1 MSAPTLEIFLPEF
14 RQSAIPDRL
23 SLANA
28 TWIEGDAAVQLL
40 AEHAIAASQKGTS
53 FAGVQARRLLDKYD
67 FAADGGWLA
76 TGCNL
81 DGSPATVPYFK
92 PANPRQTTEFRGF
105 GEAPKIKTVKYE
117 TPQGL
122 AATPILP
129 WVTLP
134 EAIKIANKNGVR
146 KEYEAWI
153 LQNRISAQ
161 TSDRDRSAIDSSA
174 EDPGDDRGR
183 SAEGF
188 GFGEKGGA
196 RNRDSLDKRQHF
208 ALNHYAEFEGAD
220 KVDPTFWQFVEKY
233 NLPIAITEGLKTA
246 LAQIAHGMPA
256 IALRG
261 ICNWHPKGE
270 PDLYPV
276 IGHFATKGRQIYIVF
291 DQDEKISTQNAV
303 RTQALKLGAA
313 IEKSGAKV
321 GVCVWDGSRGKGI
334 DDALFALGRHAQTWF
349 NAVFEDA
356 LDLATYKRDDRV
368 RQALETIARLNTLSY
383 PVERAT
389 EGEYLPILPEL
400 QPGALHAIAASVN
413 SGKTTRIGAD
423 LVKWAIALGWN
434 VLVLTPINNLGKQSA
449 HDWGL
454 PHVHDY
460 GTLPDQ
466 QSALWSDVSHRH
478 GVVLCPDSLPRVPD
492 WFRSR
497 PVLLILDEANQVV
510 EHLTQ
515 GDTLKSRY
523 SQILEEFTA
532 AARHA
537 IQTGAIVLAEDGLP
551 DRAVNFVKSVSGCES
566 VRVFTHKKQGVPWD
580 CKVFSGQASGYR
592 ARLLEAVA
600 TDKRI
605 LFVTSSQAEAVR
617 LERALRRR
625 HPDKK
630 VVRIDSETNQQGQF
644 TVFFEQPDQ
653 WLQDN
658 QPDVLILSPSAKSG
672 VSIEGN
678 VSIENAY
685 FASVWGYFPVLAT
698 DTHWQLLGRDRPSVP
713 RIIFVPDFIL
723 SSGDESL
730 LNPRSIKRRLGLN
743 SKAIAGVYGLETLLD
758 EGNTSE
764 LQATI
769 ETAVLNYLAES
780 KAVSGCQKSI
790 ANAALVDRL
799 KKAGHNVECER
810 LAKDGNIVNLWREI
824 QEEIW
829 RDQAA
834 AIGAAKVEAHH
845 TADWALKK
853 LDGLDVSLEIRIL
866 AQKVLW
872 RDQFPGV
879 NFDDPEECYQ
889 ALCKDGGAMRRGV
902 LLQAK
907 AENLEAA
914 RESDR
919 KAVEA
924 VLKGNIRAL
933 HRLPKDYAK
942 SLLIAKCGVLE
953 LLNGEVYSSADPRC
967 QQVKTWALQF
977 KSEISYWLR
986 LQVDE
991 SQSAI
996 EICHRLL
1003 KKLGLERDKKNRPGA
1018 VKFVDRRG
1026 KRGQNSERFLIDL
1039 AFNPVRTRLLE
1050 AARRKLSESVTSIRN
1065 TGQDPL
1071 IQINVT
1077 GQEALPNLSDW
1088 LAPESLSQ
1096 IREQWA
1102 AAETDQEREA
1112 WRQVIPIEVLERAI
1126 A

>member
-28 TWIEGDAAVQLL
+28 SWVEGQDALNAF
-40 AEHAIAASQKGTS
+40 KP
-53 FAGVQARRLLDKYD
+53 LDKLSPGQTYGRWRD
-67 FAADGGWLA
+67 DRKKWVRGKQGQAILSGGWLA

-92 PANPRQTTEFRGF
+92 PANPRQANEFRGF

-129 WVTLP
+129 WVDEQT
-134 EAIKIANKNGVR
+134 
-146 KEYEAWI
+146 
-153 LQNRISAQ
+153 AQ
-161 TSDRDRSAIDSSA
+161 EIYTRYSVT
-174 EDPGDDRGR
+174 PL
-183 SAEGF
+183 EG
-188 GFGEKGGA
+188 E
-196 RNRDSLDKRQHF
+196 L
-208 ALNHYAEFEGAD
+208 
-220 KVDPTFWQFVEKY
+220 FWSVVWRC

-246 LAQIAHGMPA
+246 LAQVAHGVPA

-261 ICNWHPKGE
+261 ICNWHLKGK

-276 IGHFATKGRQIYIVF
+276 IGHFATKGRKIYIVF
-291 DQDEKISTQNAV
+291 DQDEKIRTQKAV

-321 GVCVWDGSRGKGI
+321 SVCIWDGSRGKGI

-356 LDLATYKRDDRV
+356 LDLATYKRDAWV
-368 RQALETIARLNTLSY
+368 LKALETIARLNTLSY

-389 EGEYLPILPEL
+389 EGEYLPVLPEL
-400 QPGALHAIAASVN
+400 QSGRIHGIAASVN

-423 LVKWAIALGWN
+423 WVKPAIADGWN
-434 VLVLTPINNLGKQSA
+434 CLVLTPINNLGKQA
-449 HDWGL
+449 AYAWGL

-466 QSALWSDVSHRH
+466 QAALWSDVSHRH
-478 GVVLCPDSLPRVPD
+478 GVVLCPDSLHRLPD
-492 WFRSR
+492 WFWSR
-497 PVLLILDEANQVV
+497 PVLLILDEANQVID
-510 EHLTQ
+510 HLTQ
-515 GDTLKSRY
+515 GDTLGSRY
-523 SQILEEFTA
+523 SDILERFTA

-537 IQTGAIVLAEDGLP
+537 IETGAIVLSEDGLP
-551 DRAVNFVKSVSGCES
+551 DRAMNFVKSLSGCEA
-566 VRVFTHKKQGVPWD
+566 VHVVTHKKQGVPWP

-592 ARLLEAVA
+592 ARFLQAVQ
-600 TDKRI
+600 KGGRQ
-605 LFVTSSQAEAVR
+605 LYVTTSQSEAVR
-617 LERALRRR
+617 LERVLRRR
-625 HPDKK
+625 HPNKK

-644 TVFFEQPDQ
+644 TVFFEQPDS
-653 WLQDN
+653 WLQDH

-672 VSIEGN
+672 VSIEGG
-678 VSIENAY
+678 VSVENAY
-685 FASVWGYFPVLAT
+685 FDSVWGYFSALAT
-698 DTHWQLLGRDRPSVP
+698 DTHWQLLGRYRPSVP
-713 RIIFVPDFIL
+713 RFIFVPDFIL

-730 LNPRSIKRRLGLN
+730 LNPRAIKRRLGIN
-743 SKAIAGVYGLETLLD
+743 AKSIAGVYGLETLLD
-758 EGNTSE
+758 EDNTSE

-780 KAVSGCQKSI
+780 KTVSGCQKSI
-790 ANAALVDRL
+790 ANIALVDRL
-799 KKAGHNVECER
+799 KKAGHTVQIER
-810 LAKDGNIVNLWREI
+810 LAKDGNMVNLWREV

-829 RDQAA
+829 RGQSS
-834 AIGAAKVEAHH
+834 AIATAKVEPHH
-845 TADWALKK
+845 DKEWALKK
-853 LDGLDVSLEIRIL
+853 LDSLEVSLEIRVL

-924 VLKGNIRAL
+924 VLNGNIRAL
-933 HRLPKDYAK
+933 HRLPKEYAK

-953 LLNGEVYSSADPRC
+953 LLDGESYSNADPRC
-967 QQVKTWALQF
+967 QQVKKWALHF

-991 SQSAI
+991 SQTAVK
-996 EICHRLL
+996 ICHGLL
-1003 KKLGLERDKKNRPGA
+1003 KKLGLERDKKTRPGA
-1018 VKFVDRRG
+1018 VRLVDRLG
-1026 KRGQNSERFLIDL
+1026 KRGQNSERFSIDL
-1039 AFNPVRTRLLE
+1039 AFNPVRIRLLE
-1050 AARRKLSESVTSIRN
+1050 AAQRKLFESVTSIRN
-1065 TGQDPL
+1065 TRQDPL

-1096 IREQWA
+1096 IRGQWA

-1112 WRQVIPIEVLERAI
+1112 LRQVIPIEVLERAI